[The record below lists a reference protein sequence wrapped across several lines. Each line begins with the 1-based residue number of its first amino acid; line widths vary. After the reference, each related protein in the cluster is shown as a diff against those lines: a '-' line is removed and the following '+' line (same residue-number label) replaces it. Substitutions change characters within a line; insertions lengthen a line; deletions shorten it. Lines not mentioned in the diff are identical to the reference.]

1 MEHCNTTPLAQIDEH
16 LMVLCIITLSPHSL
30 AHITTDSNRTVISCK
45 LAMHLWDAAFNF
57 HHNYPLYMRSPPVHA
72 MLSML
77 KNVVI
82 TCWSQFE
89 YLFALQV
96 NQDALTPSLDIESIQ
111 VDQVDKVPQAI
122 AIIDIA
128 EKLDLQGLW
137 FQAH

>member
-1 MEHCNTTPLAQIDEH
+1 
-16 LMVLCIITLSPHSL
+16 
-30 AHITTDSNRTVISCK
+30 
-45 LAMHLWDAAFNF
+45 MHLWDAAFNF

-72 MLSML
+72 MLSTL

-82 TCWSQFE
+82 ICWPQFK
-89 YLFALQV
+89 YLFAVQV
-96 NQDALTPSLDIESIQ
+96 NHNAPAPGLDVESMQ

-122 AIIDIA
+122 AIIDMA